1 MAEISELHLV
11 HSGDSANI
19 AYYKDRSGSGL
30 WCQSLHTVPMKRRPG
45 TDRGMM
51 LDRSRA
57 DSYSIRI
64 MQEGIGQVA
73 ELNYSPSRRLHRRLS
88 DRFITRLVRREIQ
101 GAGS

>member
-19 AYYKDRSGSGL
+19 AYYKDRNGSGL

-45 TDRGMM
+45 ASGGMM
-51 LDRSRA
+51 LDHSRA

-64 MQEGIGQVA
+64 MQEGIGQIG

-88 DRFITRLVRREIQ
+88 DRFITQLIRREIE
-101 GAGS
+101 GAES